1 MTKLKRSAQ
10 NVESKAQE
18 KKFLVI
24 SLIVTALLL
33 TMLYF
38 VFRNAF

>member
-1 MTKLKRSAQ
+1 MTKIKKSVKSA
-10 NVESKAQE
+10 EAKAQE

-24 SLIVTALLL
+24 SLLVTAVLL